1 MKDIKSLIKNEIKKI
16 PLSYYA
22 GFAIDMKADDNAQ
35 TSYCDV
41 ENRQIVI
48 ATNQLSL
55 VDNVTL
61 DNIMNDEVKLNSV
74 VRGVVYHELSHA
86 ILTPK
91 ELLPYAFK
99 EAPKMQIF
107 NNIKTLIPSFGLS
120 DVKNLINI
128 VEDERIETTFKNMF
142 MNVNFKKNIKL
153 IANYDA
159 CMTNKNINAFSEFF
173 NMVRFRT
180 FSNELNKAANIY
192 LAGSVLL
199 EDASRNVKKCLKYA
213 LAAEMSSYKNCSEY
227 CLNSYVFD
235 ILIAFYYVAELID
248 CINTL
253 KEQQQNQQS
262 QEGENEQ
269 EQNNNKESQAD
280 NTKQEQE
287 EQEKQE
293 QEQEEQEKQEQEQ
306 EQEEQLENK
315 GASCKEIMEGFKKAL
330 VTMFQLKDSSLI
342 SKQLEPILKKHN
354 KEGLT
359 ESGSYGYSGRID
371 PHKIA
376 RNACQA
382 EDNYKWFARSFGD
395 TKNNKKPLL
404 INMFLDSS
412 GSYADNV
419 PMTQQIIEAVLN
431 TSKTGLFKAN
441 IFSVEYG
448 VNQIYNAKE
457 FVDGGNTLI
466 CASDL
471 ITIKKAINNP
481 NYDVLNILMFDG
493 CIGEG
498 HRFWHLFNSNNN
510 YIIYE
515 KGNKVVVEY
524 YCDKANKS
532 FVKEG
537 DFTDKIVDNFLKAV
551 NDYLS

>member
-22 GFAIDMKADDNAQ
+22 GFAIEMKADDNAK

-41 ENRQIVI
+41 ANRQIVI

-55 VDNVTL
+55 VDNAKL

-91 ELLPYAFK
+91 KLLPYAFRTASK
-99 EAPKMQIF
+99 LKAFKL
-107 NNIKTLIPSFGLS
+107 IKKIIPSFGLS
-120 DVKNLINI
+120 DIKNLINI

-142 MNVNFKKNIKL
+142 MNVDFKKNIKL

-159 CMTNKNINAFSEFF
+159 CMSNKNINAFSEFF
-173 NMVRFRT
+173 NMMRFHT
-180 FSNELNKAANIY
+180 FSDELNKAANKY
-192 LAGSVLL
+192 LAGSTLL
-199 EDASRNVKKCLKYA
+199 EDVSRTVKNCLNYV
-213 LAAEMSSYKNCSEY
+213 LGMSISSYQNCSEGY
-227 CLNSYVFD
+227 LDAYVQD
-235 ILIAFYYVAELID
+235 VLIVFYYVVKLID
-248 CINTL
+248 CINTS
-253 KEQQQNQQS
+253 KEQHQQEQQS

-269 EQNNNKESQAD
+269 VQNNNKEVQTDDIEDDIEQESQAD
-280 NTKQEQE
+280 NIGQQDQEKQE
-287 EQEKQE
+287 EQEQKG
-293 QEQEEQEKQEQEQ
+293 K
-306 EQEEQLENK
+306 NK

-330 VTMFQLKDSSLI
+330 VTAFQLKDSSLI

-359 ESGSYGYSGRID
+359 EGGSYGYSGRID

-419 PMTQQIIEAVLN
+419 PMTRQIIEAVLN

-441 IFSVEYG
+441 IFSVENG
-448 VNQIYNAKE
+448 VTQIFNAKD
-457 FVDGGNTLI
+457 FIDGGNTII

-493 CIGEG
+493 DIGG
-498 HRFWHLFNSNNN
+498 DYSFWHLFNSNNN

-515 KGNKVVVEY
+515 KGNKTAVEY

-532 FVKEG
+532 FVKKG

>member
-22 GFAIDMKADDNAQ
+22 GFAVEMKADDNAQ

-99 EAPKMQIF
+99 TSTRLKAVRE
-107 NNIKTLIPSFGLS
+107 IKKLIPSFDLS
-120 DVKNLINI
+120 DIKNLINV
-128 VEDERIETTFKNMF
+128 VEDERIETTFKDMF
-142 MNVNFKKNIKL
+142 MNVDFKKNIKL

-173 NMVRFRT
+173 NIVRFGT
-180 FSNELNKAANIY
+180 FSNELNKVAKKY
-192 LAGSVLL
+192 LPDLTL
-199 EDASRNVKKCLKYA
+199 IEQTSRKV
-213 LAAEMSSYKNCSEY
+213 KNCLFYIFSMAISSFKNCDESY
-227 CLNSYVFD
+227 LNAYVCD
-235 ILIAFYYVAELID
+235 ALIAYYCVVKLVD
-248 CINTL
+248 CINQL
-253 KEQQQNQQS
+253 KQQEEQEQQEQQS

-269 EQNNNKESQAD
+269 DQNNNKEDQAD
-280 NTKQEQE
+280 NTEQE
-287 EQEKQE
+287 EKEKQE
-293 QEQEEQEKQEQEQ
+293 QEKQKEQQK
-306 EQEEQLENK
+306 NN

-330 VTMFQLKDSSLI
+330 VTAFQLKDSSLI

-359 ESGSYGYSGRID
+359 EGGSYGYSGRID

-412 GSYADNV
+412 GSYVESV

-431 TSKTGLFKAN
+431 TAKTGLFKAN
-441 IFSVEYG
+441 IFSVENG
-448 VNQIYNAKE
+448 ITQIYNAKDFIE
-457 FVDGGNTLI
+457 GYGTHIHSN
-466 CASDL
+466 DL
-471 ITIKKAINNP
+471 ITIKKAINNS

-493 CIGEG
+493 DINQ
-498 HRFWHLFNSNNN
+498 HSNFWQLFNSNNN

-515 KGNKVVVEY
+515 NGNARAVEY
-524 YCDKANKS
+524 YCSKANKS
-532 FVKEG
+532 FVKQG

>member
-22 GFAIDMKADDNAQ
+22 GFAIEMKADDNAQ

-41 ENRQIVI
+41 INRQIII

-55 VDNVTL
+55 VDNATL
-61 DNIMNDEVKLNSV
+61 DNIMNDEIKLNSV

-91 ELLPYAFK
+91 ELLPFAFRQ
-99 EAPKMQIF
+99 APKLQIF
-107 NNIKTLIPSFGLS
+107 KLIKKLIPSFDVS

-142 MNVNFKKNIKL
+142 MNVDFKKNIKL

-159 CMTNKNINAFSEFF
+159 CMNNKNINAFSEFF
-173 NMVRFRT
+173 NMVRFNS
-180 FSNELNKAANIY
+180 FSNELNKAANKY
-192 LAGSVLL
+192 LTGSELL
-199 EDASRNVKKCLKYA
+199 EDASQSVKKCLKCA
-213 LAAEMSSYKNCSEY
+213 LKMAMSSYKNCREY
-227 CLNSYVFD
+227 YLNTYVCN
-235 ILIAFYYVAELID
+235 ILIAFYYVVKLID

-253 KEQQQNQQS
+253 KEQEQQQEKQS

-269 EQNNNKESQAD
+269 DQNDNKESQAD
-280 NTKQEQE
+280 NIEQEQQQEQGQQEQE
-287 EQEKQE
+287 DQEE
-293 QEQEEQEKQEQEQ
+293 QEQEEQQK
-306 EQEEQLENK
+306 NK
-315 GASCKEIMEGFKKAL
+315 GASCKEIMEDFKKAL
-330 VTMFQLKDSSLI
+330 ATAFQSKDSSLI
-342 SKQLEPILKKHN
+342 AKQLEPILKKHN

-359 ESGSYGYSGRID
+359 EGGSYGYSGRID

-412 GSYADNV
+412 GSYVDNV

-431 TSKTGLFKAN
+431 TAKTGLFKAN
-441 IFSVEYG
+441 IFSVENG

-457 FVDGGNTLI
+457 FIDGGDTIIYNE
-466 CASDL
+466 DL
-471 ITIKKAINNP
+471 ITINKAINNP

-493 CIGEG
+493 NIDEDYS
-498 HRFWHLFNSNNN
+498 FWHLFNSNNN

-515 KGNKVVVEY
+515 KGNKVAVEY

-532 FVKEG
+532 FVKKG